1 MQIHEVFHNIK
12 TTAFRSYYGSK
23 CLMPRLATWVS
34 SWVSEGRKRTV
45 THKLSSDSTCSQWWP
60 RYTQTHTETHTPRN
74 TKTDTHA
81 HMFTHIHI
89 YKHRERDTHTQKDMQ
104 VNTHTHKIGERA
116 HRIKGC
122 SQTYNPP
129 ASESQCGHIWRQ
141 ESWRHYPE
149 SEKPWKHS
157 AQNVTSP
164 SNFSPQSSGNLAEEV
179 QRV

>member
-1 MQIHEVFHNIK
+1 MLRAADGGGIPIPIEAAAKGSLQLDK
-12 TTAFRSYYGSK
+12 LFR
-23 CLMPRLATWVS
+23 RLF
-34 SWVSEGRKRTV
+34 SEGTK
-45 THKLSSDSTCSQWWP
+45 
-60 RYTQTHTETHTPRN
+60 HTSGS
-74 TKTDTHA
+74 
-81 HMFTHIHI
+81 
-89 YKHRERDTHTQKDMQ
+89 HRERDTHTQKDMQ